1 MMFWPIVTLTAEQVY
16 WLKFGIIAL
25 IDVAAIYWIWKQ
37 VKKVDDQ
44 NEVSEKHKQEL
55 RAEIQAART
64 PSAVFDLPRNKERGF
79 QERARR
85 AEELGFR
92 EEDSGPWVA

>member
-1 MMFWPIVTLTAEQVY
+1 MSPNTVY
-16 WLKFGIIAL
+16 WLQLGILGL
-25 IDVAAIYWIWKQ
+25 IDVAAIWWIWKQ
-37 VKKVDDQ
+37 VRKADAQ
-44 NEVSEKHKQEL
+44 IEATEKHQQEL
-55 RAEIQAART
+55 REEIKASRT

-92 EEDSGPWVA
+92 DEDSGPWVA

>member
-1 MMFWPIVTLTAEQVY
+1 MSPTTVY
-16 WLKFGIIAL
+16 WLKLGIIAL
-25 IDVAAIYWIWKQ
+25 IDVAAIWWIWKQ
-37 VKKVDDQ
+37 VRKADDQ
-44 NEVSEKHKQEL
+44 FTTSEKHKQQL
-55 RAEIQAART
+55 REEIQASRT

-92 EEDSGPWVA
+92 EDDSGPWVA